1 MQGHYIETKVIH
13 VSIPKPAHQQLQ
25 RLAAESGRTV
35 PGYVRYLITQEF
47 QRLDLPL
54 YITINRK
61 KRRGAYKNQ

>member
-47 QRLDLPL
+47 QRLNLPL

-61 KRRGAYKNQ
+61 KRRGACKNQ